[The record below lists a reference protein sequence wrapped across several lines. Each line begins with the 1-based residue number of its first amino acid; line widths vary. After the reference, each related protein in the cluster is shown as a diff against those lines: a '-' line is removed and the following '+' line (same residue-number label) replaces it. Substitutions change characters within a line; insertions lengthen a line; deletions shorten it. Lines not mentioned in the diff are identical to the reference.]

1 MIDQTDR
8 RRSPRRRTLK
18 GARIVFNE
26 RRSVI
31 DCRVRDL
38 SANGAQLLLPS
49 VVGIPDTFELQI
61 DEVFR
66 SARVA
71 WKATGKLG
79 VTWDS

>member
-1 MIDQTDR
+1 
-8 RRSPRRRTLK
+8 
-18 GARIVFNE
+18 
-26 RRSVI
+26 
-31 DCRVRDL
+31 VRDL